1 MSAIFEN
8 INSPSVMKSRI
19 LLFLFAALGFSGYA
33 QNEDANGTL
42 PVLTPVAMA
51 SYSAA
56 QWATSQC
63 GSTTYNLGAS
73 TSTQTVSPIAGL
85 MNNDVWFQFTAVAE
99 VAKIK
104 VCSPATFDVSI
115 ELWNAAATGTALAS
129 ANITGSGQKEVLCAT
144 SLTVGTTYKVRV
156 GRANGIGAGTFTIIY
171 EHLGIALT
179 SQYSPD
185 PPNATCYN
193 FNTLIQRPIPAFGV
207 GSTRWK
213 FIGTS
218 GTVYGPYTTIG
229 NPNVANL
236 SHQFKLE
243 LGPEICETEGTLQVL
258 IEMQAPDID
267 CQNIWWGYS
276 TPMPILVCETIC
288 PTISFNNP
296 NAPCGGVQ
304 CNIYN
309 ITFGLSN
316 IGQGFQYQYRF
327 ITDNGQTEFIT
338 NWSTSPFFNTSTTPF
353 TNYFRYGKVYQV
365 YVRVKRCA
373 SNPQWCGPC
382 TYTTCG
388 FPSANITNINSTS
401 GLSNYC
407 LWRNRTGPQIDAT
420 IILGMDQY
428 RFRLMPV
435 DPCSNNPFTPTGA
448 PITTNWSYNYFF
460 LPSAWPIVL
469 NKVYI
474 LQVQYRVLPATLTNP
489 SGQTIT
495 IPGQQ
500 SDWGWPCFIGFR
512 SAASPAAGST
522 VSCCNFP
529 LPSANMLPNEYFD
542 GEGKW
547 TEFYEWEEEPSP
559 FVQPGKISLLS
570 AVGNEIQLD
579 VTESN
584 LVGDGQAELYNLSG
598 QLIMAKKITAI
609 HENDQVRIVTEQEL
623 PTGIYLISITTA
635 YGRVTE
641 KFFMSN

>member
-1 MSAIFEN
+1 
-8 INSPSVMKSRI
+8 MKSR
-19 LLFLFAALGFSGYA
+19 LLLLIFACMQLSLLA

-42 PVLTPVAMA
+42 PVIPPVAMA
-51 SYSAA
+51 SYTAA
-56 QWATSQC
+56 QWSVSQC
-63 GSTTYNLGAS
+63 GTTTYNLGSS
-73 TSTQTVSPIAGL
+73 TSSQPSSAISGL

-104 VCSPATFDVSI
+104 VCNPTTFDVSI
-115 ELWNAAATGTALAS
+115 ELWNAAATGTALAT
-129 ANITGSGQKEVLCAT
+129 ANNAGSGQKEVLCAT

-156 GRANGIGAGTFTIIY
+156 GRANGIGTGTFNIIY

-179 SQYSPD
+179 AQYSPD
-185 PPNATCYN
+185 PPNLTCYS
-193 FNTLIQRPIPAFGV
+193 FTTTIQRPQTQFGL
-207 GSTRWK
+207 GSTHWK

-229 NPNVANL
+229 NPNAFNL

-243 LGPEICETEGTLQVL
+243 LGPEICESEGTLQVL
-258 IEMQAPDID
+258 IEVQAADID

-276 TPMPILVCETIC
+276 TPMPIIICPAIC
-288 PTISFNNP
+288 PTIMFNSP
-296 NAPCGGVQ
+296 NGPCGGVQ
-304 CNIYN
+304 CDIYQLN
-309 ITFGLSN
+309 FGTSYV
-316 IGQGFQYQYRF
+316 GQGFQTQYRF
-327 ITDNGQTEFIT
+327 VTDNGQTEFIT
-338 NWSTSPFFNTSTTPF
+338 AWQTSPFFSTYTQPY

-373 SNPQWCGPC
+373 TNPQWCGPC

-388 FPSANITNINSTS
+388 FPSANVTNTNPNT

-407 LWRNRTGPQIDAT
+407 VWRNRTGLQSDVQIDAN

-435 DPCSNNPFTPTGA
+435 DPCSGNPFAPTGA
-448 PITTNWSYNYFF
+448 PITTSWSNNYYF
-460 LPSAWPIVL
+460 LPASWPIPL
-469 NKVYI
+469 NQIYI

-512 SAASPAAGST
+512 SSASPPLGSPLN
-522 VSCCNFP
+522 CCNFP
-529 LPSANMLPNEYFD
+529 LPSADMLPNEYFD

-547 TEFYEWEEEPSP
+547 TEFYEWEEEPEP
-559 FVQPGKISLLS
+559 IVQPGKLTLLT
-570 AVGNEIQLD
+570 AAGNEIQLD

-584 LVGDGQAELYNLSG
+584 LAGNGQAELFNISG
-598 QLIMAKKITAI
+598 QLMHVEKLSAI
-609 HENDQVRIVTEQEL
+609 HENNVVNIVTKEAL
-623 PTGIYLISITTA
+623 PTGIYIVSISTPF
-635 YGRVTE
+635 GRVTE
-641 KFFMSN
+641 KFFIANY

>member
-1 MSAIFEN
+1 
-8 INSPSVMKSRI
+8 MKSRI
-19 LLFLFAALGFSGYA
+19 LLFIFTALGFSGYA
-33 QNEDANGTL
+33 QSNNDDANGTL

-51 SYSAA
+51 SYTAA
-56 QWATSQC
+56 QWAVSQC
-63 GSTTYNLGAS
+63 GTTTYNLGNT
-73 TSTQTVSPIAGL
+73 TSSQPANAISGL

-115 ELWNAAATGTALAS
+115 ELWNAAATGTALAA
-129 ANITGSGQKEVLCAT
+129 ANTAASGQKEVLCAT

-156 GRANGIGAGTFTIIY
+156 GRANGTGSIGTFTIIY
-171 EHLGIALT
+171 EHLGIALN
-179 SQYSPD
+179 SSYSPD

-193 FNTLIQRPIPAFGV
+193 FNTVIQRPLTAFGV
-207 GSTRWK
+207 GSTHWK
-213 FIGTS
+213 FIGSS

-229 NPNVANL
+229 NPSVANL

-243 LGPEICETEGTLQVL
+243 QGPEICETEGSLQLL
-258 IEMQAPDID
+258 IEVQAADID

-276 TPMPILVCETIC
+276 TPMPILICSTIC

-296 NAPCGGVQ
+296 NAPCGGVM

-309 ITFGLSN
+309 ISFGLSN
-316 IGQGFQYQYRF
+316 VGQGFQYQYRF
-327 ITDNGQTEFIT
+327 VTDNGQTEFV
-338 NWSTSPFFNTSTTPF
+338 TSWQNTPFFNTSTVPF
-353 TNYFRYGKVYQV
+353 TNYFRYGKIYQV
-365 YVRVKRCA
+365 YVRIKRCA

-382 TYTTCG
+382 IYTTCG
-388 FPSANITNINSTS
+388 FPSANITSINSSS

-407 LWRNRTGPQIDAT
+407 LWRNKQGPPIDAN
-420 IILGMDQY
+420 IVVGMDQY
-428 RFRLMPV
+428 RFRFMPV
-435 DPCSNNPFTPTGA
+435 DPCSNNPFAPIAG
-448 PITTNWSYNYFF
+448 PITTGWSYNYFINPSG
-460 LPSAWPIVL
+460 LPIPL
-469 NKVYI
+469 NQVYI

-489 SGQTIT
+489 SGQTVT

-512 SAASPAAGST
+512 SSASPAAGST

-529 LPSANMLPNEYFD
+529 LPSANMMPGEYFD

-547 TEFYEWEEEPSP
+547 TEFYEWEEEPTP
-559 FVQPGKISLLS
+559 IVQPGKITLLS
-570 AVGNEIQLD
+570 AAGNDIQLD

-584 LVGDGQAELYNLSG
+584 LVGDGQAELFNISG
-598 QLIMAKKITAI
+598 QLIMTKKITAI
-609 HENDQVRIVTEQEL
+609 HENDKVSIVTEQEL

-635 YGRVTE
+635 YGHVTE